1 MSHDLAHADAVAL
14 LSRRTVTLALAAL
27 STSVLAFAAVLVFFR
42 LVGCAM
48 SLGNIFLERRRRRR
62 ILARDM
68 VHAQCQKKPPVL
80 ANESPASVTSLRMFG
95 PVSELYAWF
104 E

>member
-27 STSVLAFAAVLVFFR
+27 STSVLALAFAAVLVFFR

-48 SLGNIFLERRRRRR
+48 SLGNVFLERRRRRR
-62 ILARDM
+62 ILAKDR
-68 VHAQCQKKPPVL
+68 VHAQCKEKK
-80 ANESPASVTSLRMFG
+80 RCK
-95 PVSELYAWF
+95 
-104 E
+104 